1 MRWMPYHE
9 IFISLW
15 DDRLL
20 IRHFASLDKT
30 ANVSSKDDRLILRW
44 MPYHEIFISIWDFF
58 RLLMRR
64 KMTHNETIIS
74 WWDKYLNMSNLS
86 PDETFTVSWS
96 GENSLNLRCMHD
108 NLCVAIAFFNF
119 FFLIFAEYFKNFKGE
134 RSYETRFFHDRVE
147 RYMIGNKIFIL
158 FRSRKFIF

>member
-1 MRWMPYHE
+1 M
-9 IFISLW
+9 
-15 DDRLL
+15 RLL
-20 IRHFASLDKT
+20 IRRQTSHQETIVSNWDK
-30 ANVSSKDDRLILRW
+30 RLILRL
-44 MPYHEIFISIWDFF
+44 MLYHEIFISIWDLF

-119 FFLIFAEYFKNFKGE
+119 FFLIFAEYFKGE